1 MQTEADPQLRLLL
14 KPVLEWLEDP
24 RTEEVAINRPGEAF
38 VRQAGAFTKHPLS
51 LTYDDLEDIAILAGA
66 LRKQDVGPRSPLCAT
81 ELPGGERLQ
90 ICLPPAVQSGT
101 VSLTIRRP
109 SSRVSELKEV
119 SSRYDAS
126 RWNQWRFRQERQ
138 TQQDMQIL
146 EHYARGNLEEFLQ
159 ACVTGRLTML
169 LCGHTGSGK
178 TTMSK
183 TLINAIPPQERLITI
198 EDTLELVIPHE
209 NHVRLLYSKD
219 GAGVGGVTAE
229 QLLQASLRMRPS
241 KDRAGVGGVTAE
253 QLLQASLRMRPDR
266 ILLGEMRD
274 DAAWAYLSEVVSGH
288 PGSIST
294 IHGADAVQGF
304 KKLFS
309 LVKSSP
315 QGAAI
320 EDRTLIDMLSA
331 AIDVIVPFRTYGDV
345 YEVGEIWLAA
355 DARRR
360 GETVAGLLDQH

>member
-1 MQTEADPQLRLLL
+1 MQAVAHPQLYFLL
-14 KPVLEWLEDP
+14 KPVLQWLEDP
-24 RTEEVAINRPGEAF
+24 RTEEVAINRPGETF
-38 VRQAGAFTKHPLS
+38 VRRAGVFTKYPS
-51 LTYDDLEDIAILAGA
+51 PLTYDDLEDIAILAGA
-66 LRKQDVGPRSPLCAT
+66 SRKQDVGPRCPLCAT

-90 ICLPPAVQSGT
+90 ICLPPAVPSGT

-109 SSRVSELKEV
+109 SAGVPQLKEV
-119 SSRYDAS
+119 SSRYQAS
-126 RWNQWRFRQERQ
+126 RWNKWQSRNEHRAHE
-138 TQQDMQIL
+138 DDEIL
-146 EHYARGNLEEFLQ
+146 KHYARGDLEEFLQ

-183 TLINAIPPQERLITI
+183 TLINAIPPKERLITI

-219 GAGVGGVTAE
+219 GAGLA
-229 QLLQASLRMRPS
+229 A
-241 KDRAGVGGVTAE
+241 VTAE

-294 IHGADAVQGF
+294 VHGANPVQAF

-315 QGAAI
+315 QGSSI
-320 EDRTLIDMLSA
+320 EDRTLIDILSA
-331 AIDVIVPFRTYGDV
+331 AIDVIVPFRTSGDV
-345 YEVGEIWLAA
+345 YEVGEIWLGA

-360 GETVAGLLDQH
+360 GETVADLLSQH

>member
-1 MQTEADPQLRLLL
+1 MQTEADPQLRFLL
-14 KPVLEWLEDP
+14 KPVLGWLEEP
-24 RTEEVAINRPGEAF
+24 RTEEVAINGPGEAF
-38 VRQAGAFTKHPLS
+38 VRQAGGFTKYPLPF
-51 LTYDDLEDIAILAGA
+51 TYDDLEDIAILAGA
-66 LRKQDVGPRSPLCAT
+66 LRKQDVGPRNPLCAT
-81 ELPGGERLQ
+81 ELPNGERLQ
-90 ICLPPAVQSGT
+90 ICLPPAVPSGT
-101 VSLTIRRP
+101 ISLTIRRP
-109 SSRVSELKEV
+109 GSRVPELKEV
-119 SSRYDAS
+119 AARYDAS
-126 RWNQWRFRQERQ
+126 RWNQWRSRKQRQAEK
-138 TQQDMQIL
+138 DEQIL
-146 EHYARGNLEEFLQ
+146 QLYDRGDLEGFLHS
-159 ACVTGRLTML
+159 CVTARLTML

-183 TLINAIPPQERLITI
+183 TLISAIPQHERLITI

-219 GAGVGGVTAE
+219 GAGLGA
-229 QLLQASLRMRPS
+229 
-241 KDRAGVGGVTAE
+241 VTAE

-294 IHGADAVQGF
+294 IHGADPVQAF

-309 LVKSSP
+309 LVKSSS
-315 QGAAI
+315 QGAAL

-331 AIDVIVPFRTYGDV
+331 AIDVIVPFRTYGEV

-360 GETVAGLLDQH
+360 GETVADLLHQR

>member
-66 LRKQDVGPRSPLCAT
+66 RRKQDVGPRSPLCAT

-138 TQQDMQIL
+138 AQQDKQIL

-183 TLINAIPPQERLITI
+183 TLINTIPPQERLITI

-219 GAGVGGVTAE
+219 G
-229 QLLQASLRMRPS
+229 
-241 KDRAGVGGVTAE
+241 AGVGGVTAE

-320 EDRTLIDMLSA
+320 EDRTLIDMLST
-331 AIDVIVPFRTYGDV
+331 AIDVIVPFQTYGDV

>member
-14 KPVLEWLEDP
+14 KPILEWLDDP

-38 VRQAGAFTKHPLS
+38 VRQVGAFTKCPLPLS
-51 LTYDDLEDIAILAGA
+51 YDDLEDIAILAGA

-81 ELPGGERLQ
+81 ELPNGERLQ
-90 ICLPPAVQSGT
+90 ICLPPTVPLGT

-109 SSRVSELKEV
+109 GNRVSQLKEV

-126 RWNQWRFRQERQ
+126 RWNQWGSRKTRQS
-138 TQQDMQIL
+138 QQDDKIL
-146 EHYARGNLEEFLQ
+146 QHYDRGDLEGFLH
-159 ACVTGRLTML
+159 ACVAGRLTML

-183 TLINAIPPQERLITI
+183 TLIGAIPSQERLITI

-209 NHVRLLYSKD
+209 NHVRLLYSKNAAGL
-219 GAGVGGVTAE
+219 GAV
-229 QLLQASLRMRPS
+229 S
-241 KDRAGVGGVTAE
+241 AE

-294 IHGADAVQGF
+294 IHGANPVQGF

-309 LVKSSP
+309 LVKSST
-315 QGAAI
+315 QGAGL

-331 AIDVIVPFRTYGDV
+331 AIDVIVPFRAYGTV

>member
-119 SSRYDAS
+119 SSRYDVS

-219 GAGVGGVTAE
+219 G
-229 QLLQASLRMRPS
+229 
-241 KDRAGVGGVTAE
+241 AGVGGVTAE

>member
-1 MQTEADPQLRLLL
+1 MQTEADPQLRFLL
-14 KPVLEWLEDP
+14 KPMLEWLDDP
-24 RTEEVAINRPGEAF
+24 TTEEIAINRPGEVF
-38 VRQAGAFTKHPLS
+38 VRQAGAYTKYLLPLS
-51 LTYDDLEDIAILAGA
+51 YDDLEDIAILAGA
-66 LRKQDVGPRSPLCAT
+66 LRKQDVGPRSPLCST
-81 ELPGGERLQ
+81 ELPNGERLQ
-90 ICLPPAVQSGT
+90 ICLPPTVPSGT

-109 SSRVSELKEV
+109 GARVSQLNDIL
-119 SSRYDAS
+119 SRYDAS
-126 RWNQWRFRQERQ
+126 RWNQWRSRKKRQ
-138 TQQDMQIL
+138 TQQDEDIL
-146 EHYARGNLEEFLQ
+146 QHYDGGNLEGFLR
-159 ACVTGRLTML
+159 ACVASRLTIL

-183 TLINAIPPQERLITI
+183 TLISAIPQQERLITI
-198 EDTLELVIPHE
+198 EDTLELAIPHE
-209 NHVRLLYSKD
+209 NHVRLLYSKN
-219 GAGVGGVTAE
+219 GAGLGV
-229 QLLQASLRMRPS
+229 
-241 KDRAGVGGVTAE
+241 VTAE

-294 IHGADAVQGF
+294 IHGATPVQGF

-315 QGAAI
+315 QGAAL
-320 EDRTLIDMLSA
+320 EDRTLVDMLSA
-331 AIDVIVPFRTYGDV
+331 AIDVIVPFRAHGAV

-360 GETVAGLLDQH
+360 GETAADLLDQH